1 MTPRGPVGHV
11 IVVVPAR
18 DEEDLLARCLTSV
31 VAAASQLSGPTAHVV
46 VVLDDCLDRTPD
58 IARSF
63 PVDVHEVAARSVGA
77 ARAYGV
83 AVGLAAGAAPLS
95 RTWIACTDADSEVPP
110 HWLTSQLSRA
120 DAGADVVVGTVRP
133 DPQDLTED
141 QLATWSATR
150 VQGRPNGHVHGANLG
165 VRADAYVR
173 AGGFPHRP
181 EHEDV
186 ELVRL
191 LAQDARHVVVASD
204 EADVLTSGRRY
215 GRTPNGYAGYLR
227 AAFG

>member
-1 MTPRGPVGHV
+1 MTPRRPVAHV
-11 IVVVPAR
+11 IVAVPVR
-18 DEEDLLARCLTSV
+18 DEQELLARCLASV
-31 VAAASQLSGPTAHVV
+31 VGAAAEVSGPTVHVV
-46 VVLDDCLDRTPD
+46 VVLDDCRDRSPD
-58 IARSF
+58 IARAF

-83 AVGLAAGAAPLS
+83 AVGLAASTAPLS
-95 RTWIACTDADSEVPP
+95 RTWIACTDADSVVPP
-110 HWLTSQLSRA
+110 NWLTSQLSRA

-133 DPQDLTED
+133 DPRDLTDD
-141 QLATWSATR
+141 QLLAWSSTR
-150 VQGRPNGHVHGANLG
+150 VRGRPNGHVHGANLG

-191 LAQDARHVVVASD
+191 VARDARHVVVPSD
-204 EADVLTSGRRY
+204 EADVLTSGRRL
-215 GRTPNGYAGYLR
+215 GRTPGGYAGYLR
-227 AAFG
+227 TVLG